1 MSPYTLSSVGAAS
14 EQPHP
19 RPPSTPPQGPLLAAE
34 ARRAARPLIKSNNQ
48 CFSPTLSAIT
58 HRHRPRTPE
67 GKGRA
72 AEALRRYRE
81 RTKAARQA
89 VVGWVGLGGGL
100 MRVCLGG
107 LAHSKKAI

>member
-1 MSPYTLSSVGAAS
+1 MDGKDPD
-14 EQPHP
+14 
-19 RPPSTPPQGPLLAAE
+19 RPLHRRKATLLAAE

-81 RTKAARQA
+81 RAKAARQA
-89 VVGWVGLGGGL
+89 AVGWVGLGGGGL
-100 MRVCLGG
+100 MRVFLRPNVHCARFANLRF
-107 LAHSKKAI
+107 L